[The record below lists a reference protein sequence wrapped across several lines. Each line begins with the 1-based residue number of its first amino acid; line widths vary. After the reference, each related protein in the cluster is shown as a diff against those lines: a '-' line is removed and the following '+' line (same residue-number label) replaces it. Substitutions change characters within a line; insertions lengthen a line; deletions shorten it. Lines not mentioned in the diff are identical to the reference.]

1 MNEESDKAAR
11 FGTQLKYEAIR
22 AKSAILNK
30 YSNPDGWFWVE
41 ATFNP
46 YRGCQHNCAYCDG
59 KAEYYRIKNFA
70 THIKVKTNA
79 PQFLTKELTN
89 LGFHETFRPGR
100 KTLLDYLPEETR
112 ERRTLEGLK
121 GKKQRKFLLAV
132 GGGVCDV
139 YQPAEAQFK
148 VTRDLLKVCRNFG
161 FPVSV
166 LTKNALVL
174 RDLDLLKE
182 INDISYANVSF
193 SITLMDENLR
203 KIFEPGSSSSTNR
216 FAALQKFRRAG
227 LPGGVMFMPILPG
240 IGDTDENMSAII
252 RRAKEVEAEFVL
264 PAGLTLKPGRNKD
277 AFFQVID
284 EHFPK
289 KLPFYKDIYRLN
301 NKYGIGDTS
310 KCINVAKKGH
320 ELCKEFDIPDRIPRY
335 LGNAKTYIG
344 IPNNLRVSEMLHE
357 IAYLIQFV
365 HQQGWK
371 NARPYTKAAQAV
383 ETCDQDVGMLSA
395 EEIRR
400 IPDVGAT
407 IEKLV
412 REILDEGTCEFREQ
426 LY

>member
-11 FGTQLKYEAIR
+11 FGTRLKYEAIR

-30 YSNPDGWFWVE
+30 YSNPDSWFWVE
-41 ATFNP
+41 ATTNP

-59 KAEYYRIKNFA
+59 KAEYYQIENFA
-70 THIKVKTNA
+70 SHIRVKTNA
-79 PQFLTKELTN
+79 PQLLTKELIN

-100 KTLLDYLPEETR
+100 KTLLDYLPDEAQ
-112 ERRTLEGLK
+112 ERRALEGLK
-121 GKKQRKFLLAV
+121 GKKQRKFLIAV

-139 YQPAEAQFK
+139 YQPAEAEYK

-166 LTKNALVL
+166 LTKNVLVL

-182 INDISYANVSF
+182 INDIAYANVSF
-193 SITLMDENLR
+193 SITLVDEKIR
-203 KIFEPGSSSSTNR
+203 KIFEPESSPSTDR
-216 FAALQKFRRAG
+216 FAALQKVRRAR

-240 IGDTDENMSAII
+240 IGDTDENMRAII
-252 RRAKEVEAEFVL
+252 GLAKEVGAEFVL
-264 PAGLTLKPGRNKD
+264 PAGLTLKPGQNKD
-277 AFFQVID
+277 AFLQVIAANSP
-284 EHFPK
+284 E
-289 KLPFYKDIYRLN
+289 KLPLYKDIYRLN

-335 LGNAKTYIG
+335 LGNARTFLG
-344 IPNNLRVSEMLHE
+344 ISNNLRVSEMLHE

-383 ETCDQDVGMLSA
+383 EACDQDVDMLSV
-395 EEIRR
+395 EEIKR
-400 IPDVGAT
+400 IPGVGAT
-407 IEKLV
+407 IAKLV
-412 REILDEGTCEFREQ
+412 REISNEGTCELREQ
-426 LY
+426 LF